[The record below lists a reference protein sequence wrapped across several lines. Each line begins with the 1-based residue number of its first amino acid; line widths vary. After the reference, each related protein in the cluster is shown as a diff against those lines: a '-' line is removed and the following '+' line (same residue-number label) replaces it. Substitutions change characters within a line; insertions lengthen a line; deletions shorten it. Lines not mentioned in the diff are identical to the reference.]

1 MYGPGISYT
10 IIEKRGRA
18 IRNEPVFYNYFCSFR
33 NDGGSGALYAGGGA
47 VKRGVG
53 NPTWIRNK
61 EELKLIKKHA
71 DKWCRD
77 NGYPVPRKKKK

>member
-1 MYGPGISYT
+1 MYGPGINCM
-10 IIEKRGRA
+10 ERE
-18 IRNEPVFYNYFCSFR
+18 RNEPVFYNYFCSFR
-33 NDGGSGALYAGGGA
+33 NDGGPGALYAGGGA